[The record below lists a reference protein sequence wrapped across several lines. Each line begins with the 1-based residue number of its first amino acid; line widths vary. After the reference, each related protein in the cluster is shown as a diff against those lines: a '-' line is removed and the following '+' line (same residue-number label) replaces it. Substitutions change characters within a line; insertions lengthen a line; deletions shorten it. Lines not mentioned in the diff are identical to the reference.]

1 MGDFDTLQPKGEKL
15 KKTLLWVAETLTSHP
30 EMKRR
35 EIIEKAQIRF
45 NLSPKECE
53 FLNKNFGEK
62 IPVR

>member
-1 MGDFDTLQPKGEKL
+1 MGEAETTQPKGEKV
-15 KKTLLWVAETLTSHP
+15 KKALVWSAEMQTTHP

-53 FLNKNFGEK
+53 FLNKNFLD
-62 IPVR
+62 R